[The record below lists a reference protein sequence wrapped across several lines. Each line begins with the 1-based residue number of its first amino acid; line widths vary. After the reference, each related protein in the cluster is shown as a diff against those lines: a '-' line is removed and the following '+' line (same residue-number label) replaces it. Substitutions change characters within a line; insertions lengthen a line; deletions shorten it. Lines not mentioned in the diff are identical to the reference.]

1 MVYLFLANGFEEVEA
16 LLPDLTEDDEA
27 EARQIS
33 RILSEYLDGVNDRSL
48 YMFVNR
54 YFFVMPVR
62 EIAERLGVSESTVH
76 KDLAAMREELRE
88 RLAEGGILV

>member
-1 MVYLFLANGFEEVEA
+1 
-16 LLPDLTEDDEA
+16 
-27 EARQIS
+27 
-33 RILSEYLDGVNDRSL
+33 
-48 YMFVNR
+48 
-54 YFFVMPVR
+54 MPVR